1 MNNEIATV
9 KPAYLSNLNPLDN
22 ECPVGMEDIKI
33 PSIVLA
39 QPASKAMVETDPGYI
54 DGLRPGQFYNSVTRE
69 VYGKS
74 VKVQFVHYFKT
85 YQVFKG
91 EEWQEALPEAE
102 FKKLRNVQFDK
113 KNGFLTPDK
122 PDCFIRENWR
132 IVLMLPEYNSF
143 DFVFL
148 NVKPGGIGVAKQWVN
163 QMFAKF
169 QNGEPINAIVWEIN
183 SYLKPIRPPGHSHLE
198 PCPFYRHTV
207 LFNAM
212 PVMERISCER
222 AKPSPVLIRILL
234 LNFCKNA

>member
-148 NVKPGGIGVAKQWVN
+148 NVKPGGIGEAKQWVN

-183 SYLKPIRPPGHSHLE
+183 SYLKQSSTSNNPSYQIEG
-198 PCPFYRHTV
+198 
-207 LFNAM
+207 A
-212 PVMERISCER
+212 RIKAVGYVGQEQYEKAIKIKDQIKASQE
-222 AKPSPVLIRILL
+222 AHISTGEDY
-234 LNFCKNA
+234 